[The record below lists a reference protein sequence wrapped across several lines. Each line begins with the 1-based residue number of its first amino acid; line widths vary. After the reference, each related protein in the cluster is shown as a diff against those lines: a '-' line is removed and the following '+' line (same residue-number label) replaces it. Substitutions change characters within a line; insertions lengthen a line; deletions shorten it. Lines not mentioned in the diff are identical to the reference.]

1 MATDPSAAIELLQPG
16 ELPEVVDL
24 LRRAALP
31 PDDLEHHQET
41 LLVARSASV
50 TTAAASAPPAVK
62 RPQGLLERKVA
73 SDALTQY
80 HLQCRQILEELAPKL
95 GEATLAAALERME
108 TARRR
113 SLEAL
118 AQATD
123 SGG

>member
-1 MATDPSAAIELLQPG
+1 MKFAQLDIGRDFLLDGEGYVKTGPLTENHAASGKQ
-16 ELPEVVDL
+16 
-24 LRRAALP
+24 R
-31 PDDLEHHQET
+31 
-41 LLVARSASV
+41 LVARSVSV
-50 TTAAASAPPAVK
+50 TTAAASAPVPVK
-62 RPQGLLERKVA
+62 RSQGLLERKAA
-73 SDALTQY
+73 SNALTQY